1 MRKEHVLSILILL
14 LSIAL
19 TSKVVFALYETTYP
33 WLIYRHDPARS
44 GYAPVSVPNTNTT
57 LWKLSGP
64 YYAVTPIIAEGIVY
78 AAAYDDLYAV
88 DETTGAE
95 LWTVD
100 VNPTDYYIYGGP
112 TFADGRL
119 YVGTNEG
126 YLYCLNATNGQQ
138 IWYWPTGSLPG
149 AIETSPAVANGKV
162 YFGTADYSSP
172 SVKNYLVA
180 VNVATGVEIWRYSGA
195 GDKILSSPAIDGT
208 WIFFGSD
215 DDKLYALNDTGSS
228 CQVKWTFA
236 TGGDVRST
244 PCVSGNKVIFGTSS
258 TDHSIF
264 AFDKMTGD
272 TIWQYTLSSSQSI
285 ENSVALA
292 NDVVYFAPYSYSTY
306 SSKAYALNASAPAGT
321 YTEDVNDDD
330 ILLWRT
336 PQFDTYLLTSPVA
349 TDEKVLFASNQ
360 VLYALSTANGVEL
373 WRYRFEYTG
382 TSEPVIA
389 DGRIFINQRYDL
401 YCFGDSY
408 PPNTYHYPVS
418 VLGHDFVVKI
428 TANATSN
435 DFDYS
440 DLLSDMK
447 ITYTLEANWIDD
459 ITAMSEITIPN
470 QMLGGPYT
478 LKVDGASP
486 STRTDTNNGTHTTI
500 HFTYLHLSHDTHTI
514 EITGATVIP
523 EFPSTI
529 ILTSLIISLIAA
541 TLAKKRLHYK
551 LASSS

>member
-1 MRKEHVLSILILL
+1 MRRENALSILILL

-19 TSKVVFALYETTYP
+19 TSKAVFALYETTDP
-33 WLIYRHDPARS
+33 WPIYRHDSTRS

-64 YYAVTPIIAEGIVY
+64 YYAGTPIIVEGIVY
-78 AAAYDDLYAV
+78 TAANDDVYAV

-100 VNPTDYYIYGGP
+100 VNPTTSPVTGGL
-112 TFADGRL
+112 TFADGRI
-119 YVGTNEG
+119 YVGTSEG
-126 YLYCLNATNGQQ
+126 YLYCLNATNGHQ

-149 AIETSPAVANGKV
+149 SIETSPAVANGKV
-162 YFGTADYSSP
+162 YFGTADHNNP

-180 VNVATGVEIWRYSGA
+180 VNAATGVEIWRYSGA
-195 GDKILSSPAIDGT
+195 GDQIHASPAIDGT

-215 DDKLYALNDTGSS
+215 DYKLYALNDTGSS
-228 CQVKWTFA
+228 FQVKWAFT
-236 TGGDVRST
+236 TGGDIRST
-244 PCVSGNKVIFGTSS
+244 PCVSGNKVIFGTAS

-264 AFDKMTGD
+264 AVNKMTGD
-272 TIWQYTLSSSQSI
+272 MIWRYTLYSSEST
-285 ENSVALA
+285 EKSVAVA
-292 NDVVYFAPYSYSTY
+292 NDVVYFTSYSYSTSY
-306 SSKAYALNASAPAGT
+306 SKAYALNASAPAGT
-321 YTEDVNDDD
+321 YAEDVNDDA

-336 PQFDTYLLTSPVA
+336 PQFDTSYLTSPVA

-360 VLYALSTANGVEL
+360 VLYALSTTNGVTL
-373 WRYRFEYTG
+373 WRYRFESTG
-382 TSEPVIA
+382 ASEPVIA

-418 VLGHDFVVKI
+418 VLEHDFDVKI
-428 TANATSN
+428 TANATSS

-440 DLLSDMK
+440 DLLSEMK
-447 ITYTLEANWIDD
+447 ITYTLEANWLKDL
-459 ITAMSEITIPN
+459 TAMSEITIPN

-514 EITGATVIP
+514 EITGGTVIP

-529 ILTSLIISLIAA
+529 ILTLLIISLIAA
-541 TLAKKRLHYK
+541 TLAKKRLH
-551 LASSS
+551 